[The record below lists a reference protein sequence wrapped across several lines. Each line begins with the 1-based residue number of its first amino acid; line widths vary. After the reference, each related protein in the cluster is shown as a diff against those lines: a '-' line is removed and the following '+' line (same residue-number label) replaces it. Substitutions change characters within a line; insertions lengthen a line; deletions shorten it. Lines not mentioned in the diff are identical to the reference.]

1 MSERDC
7 LNRGFS
13 GWNDKTIMPSV
24 FRISKSRAIL
34 SSGASAVL
42 AVLAVLT
49 MYERA
54 KKTLAPLIFRPC
66 PAKLPPPPPTPPP
79 PPPTTLNAHAI
90 NIRQLVILGIIP
102 PPHGSGSSVQIVFE
116 GVHLHLG
123 FGFGGD
129 ADEESI
135 IWRGFKIILLLPS
148 PSRC

>member
-66 PAKLPPPPPTPPP
+66 PAKLPTPPTPSPH
-79 PPPTTLNAHAI
+79 AHAI

>member
-66 PAKLPPPPPTPPP
+66 PAKLPPPPPPPP
-79 PPPTTLNAHAI
+79 PPPSKNTHYFFI
-90 NIRQLVILGIIP
+90 PFFP
-102 PPHGSGSSVQIVFE
+102 PPHPTASSQFY
-116 GVHLHLG
+116 L
-123 FGFGGD
+123 
-129 ADEESI
+129 
-135 IWRGFKIILLLPS
+135 
-148 PSRC
+148 